1 MTPRFPII
9 AAHAKRNDPR
19 FDVPRRIASHPVLA
33 IRQAMADHLMAPQR
47 DYGTLIAALARH
59 GDALEAE

>member
-1 MTPRFPII
+1 
-9 AAHAKRNDPR
+9 
-19 FDVPRRIASHPVLA
+19 
-33 IRQAMADHLMAPQR
+33 MADHLMAPQR